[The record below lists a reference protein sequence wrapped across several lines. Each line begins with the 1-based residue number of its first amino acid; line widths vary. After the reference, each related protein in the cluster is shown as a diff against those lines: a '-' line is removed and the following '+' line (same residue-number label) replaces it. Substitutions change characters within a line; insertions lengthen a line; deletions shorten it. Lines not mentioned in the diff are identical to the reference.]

1 MASSKTRAARVGEA
15 VLREVADGERGRLE
29 DRAGIGL
36 VDAGH
41 HAEQR
46 RLARAVRTAQAD
58 ALAVRDLPRDV
69 VEEHA
74 IAEGL
79 GQV

>member
-1 MASSKTRAARVGEA
+1 MSAGGLRIAS
-15 VLREVADGERGRLE
+15 
-29 DRAGIGL
+29 GIGL

-46 RLARAVRTAQAD
+46 RLARAVRPAQAD
-58 ALAVRDLPRDV
+58 ALPVGDLPRDV

-74 IAEGL
+74 IAERL